1 MQSFNSLCS
10 NHITLPEEEEGWC
23 ANCGAWTTGGTWAP
37 SLGDLSFFFV
47 FYCQNSGGIKFK
59 YQLYFV
65 PCVFVWCSTVIVELS
80 CTHRVVGLIPDVVD
94 GKHCSVKYCER
105 SKQQLR
111 L

>member
-37 SLGDLSFFFV
+37 SLGDLCLFV
-47 FYCQNSGGIKFK
+47 FSCQNSGGIKFRN
-59 YQLYFV
+59 QFV
-65 PCVFVWCSTVIVELS
+65 FLVSVFVWCSAVIVELS

-94 GKHCSVKYCER
+94 GKHCSVKCCEQ